1 MSYSDYYDSSID
13 YSMFTESSI
22 TGRYDHMSIT
32 EATQKFQVDVI
43 DMLHE
48 FTETVWITEA
58 TNAARG
64 RRPFAL
70 LEGEGFWE
78 KVKDMF
84 RKAIAWIKDMYV
96 KVKGWLLDKWEDAK
110 KWWKTMGLSESDV
123 KIGQDI
129 YNNHVLDKPGV
140 KVKISSS
147 ASESSDVDDSYKKDS
162 AVGGLDVKIKLVN
175 PDFINQVMSLIV
187 AQPADTAH
195 FNGYLFDLAEKSM
208 QMKPIKFK
216 AVDNI
221 LVNDNEFRSN
231 EAKKKRKEL
240 ADAIKDHNTQIAAIT
255 SLDIYFQKIVYCG
268 VDSEKYYI
276 IDSKMLDDAIDCLF
290 KNRNNFISRIMNHER
305 ACTKVLENTLRKAQ
319 KYQSG
324 DTEYKNTH
332 DNNLDDED
340 FEYTNKLNM
349 SISNKYKNT
358 GEENGQTHK
367 YFGYTVDGVQGSTAK
382 SKITVDTLSTQ
393 IRFNSD
399 IVKKAIE
406 AYRRYLNNSISI
418 VKRVMS
424 NEKIKKAINAIKEGE
439 KPATA
444 YTKLKE
450 SYDPYWDNDYSYGYG
465 GMESYMWS

>member
-64 RRPFAL
+64 GRPFAL

-129 YNNHVLDKPGV
+129 YVNQVYDQSGV
-140 KVKISSS
+140 KVKISSG
-147 ASESSDVDDSYKKDS
+147 AKESTELKGTDFAKDGDD
-162 AVGGLDVKIKLVN
+162 ARGGLDVKIKPVN
-175 PDFINQVMSLIV
+175 KDFMNQVMSLIV
-187 AQPADTAH
+187 AQPIDTAH
-195 FNGYLFDLAEKSM
+195 YAQYIINIAVKALKIKPVKYKLVNGN
-208 QMKPIKFK
+208 QI
-216 AVDNI
+216 
-221 LVNDNEFRSN
+221 NDNEFQSS
-231 EAKKKRKEL
+231 EYIKTGQKLKK
-240 ADAIKDHNTQIAAIT
+240 AIDEMNLKVASMS
-255 SLDIYFQKIVYCG
+255 SLDLYFQKIVYCG
-268 VDSEKYYI
+268 SDSEKYYV
-276 IDSKMLDDAIDCLF
+276 IDSGMLNDAVDCLF

-332 DNNLDDED
+332 DNNLEDED
-340 FEYTNKLNM
+340 FE
-349 SISNKYKNT
+349 IEQNT
-358 GEENGQTHK
+358 AASGTPGKDYVKATFKTKEGK
-367 YFGYTVDGVQGSTAK
+367 KF
-382 SKITVDTLSTQ
+382 TVDTLSAQ

-406 AYRRYLNNSISI
+406 AYRRYLSNSIAI

-424 NEKIKKAINAIKEGE
+424 NEKIKKAIDAIKEGE

-444 YTKLKE
+444 YSKLKE

>member
-48 FTETVWITEA
+48 FTENVWITEA

-110 KWWKTMGLSESDV
+110 KWWKTMGMSESDV

-129 YNNHVLDKPGV
+129 YINHVLDKPQV

-147 ASESSDVDDSYKKDS
+147 ASESNDVADTYKKDN
-162 AVGGLDVKIKLVN
+162 AVGGLDVKIKKVDSSFMSAVMDMIQRSPALVN
-175 PDFINQVMSLIV
+175 NLLSVKGGRIKGVKFTVKGTGGTDEPVSYDKAGTEVNNGVLTHGAISASIDDF
-187 AQPADTAH
+187 
-195 FNGYLFDLAEKSM
+195 FNK
-208 QMKPIKFK
+208 
-216 AVDNI
+216 N
-221 LVNDNEFRSN
+221 
-231 EAKKKRKEL
+231 
-240 ADAIKDHNTQIAAIT
+240 
-255 SLDIYFQKIVYCG
+255 VYSG
-268 VDSEKYYI
+268 DSEKYCV
-276 IDSKMLDDAIDCLF
+276 IDKTMLDDAVDCLF

-332 DNNLDDED
+332 DNNLDDEY
-340 FEYTNKLNM
+340 EYID
-349 SISNKYKNT
+349 SVDDS
-358 GEENGQTHK
+358 EDAVENSSDT
-367 YFGYTVDGVQGSTAK
+367 YTYTASTTTK
-382 SKITVDTLSTQ
+382 KGKITVDTLSTQ

-406 AYRRYLNNSISI
+406 AYRRYLSNSISI

-424 NEKIKKAINAIKEGE
+424 NERIKKAINAIKEGE

-444 YTKLKE
+444 YAKLNE
-450 SYDPYWDNDYSYGYG
+450 SYDPYWGNDYSYGYG

>member
-1 MSYSDYYDSSID
+1 MSYNDYFGIYDND
-13 YSMFTESSI
+13 YNMFTESSI
-22 TGRYDHMSIT
+22 TGRYDYMDIT
-32 EATQKFQVDVI
+32 EATQKFQIDVI

-48 FTETVWITEA
+48 FTENVWITEA
-58 TNAARG
+58 TNVANG
-64 RRPFAL
+64 RRPYAL
-70 LEGEGFWE
+70 FEAEGFWE

-129 YNNHVLDKPGV
+129 YVNQVYDKPGV

-147 ASESSDVDDSYKKDS
+147 ASESNDVDGKYKKEG
-162 AVGGLDVKIKLVN
+162 AVGGLDVKIKKVDSSFMSAVMDMIQRSPALVSN
-175 PDFINQVMSLIV
+175 LLSVKGGRIKGVKFTVKGTGDTEETQEYNQKDASVHKDVLTHGAISSSIDDF
-187 AQPADTAH
+187 
-195 FNGYLFDLAEKSM
+195 FNK
-208 QMKPIKFK
+208 
-216 AVDNI
+216 N
-221 LVNDNEFRSN
+221 
-231 EAKKKRKEL
+231 
-240 ADAIKDHNTQIAAIT
+240 
-255 SLDIYFQKIVYCG
+255 VYSG
-268 VDSEKYYI
+268 DSEKYYV
-276 IDSKMLDDAIDCLF
+276 IDKTMLDDAVDCLF

-332 DNNLDDED
+332 DNNIDDED
-340 FEYTNKLNM
+340 FEVVA
-349 SISNKYKNT
+349 
-358 GEENGQTHK
+358 GEKDTFKTSEGK
-367 YFGYTVDGVQGSTAK
+367 KF
-382 SKITVDTLSTQ
+382 TVDTLSTQ

-406 AYRRYLNNSISI
+406 AYRRYLSNSIAI

-424 NEKIKKAINAIKEGE
+424 NEKIKKVINAIKEGE

-444 YTKLKE
+444 YSKLNE

>member
-84 RKAIAWIKDMYV
+84 RKAIAWIKDMDV

-129 YNNHVLDKPGV
+129 YINHVYDKPETEV
-140 KVKISSS
+140 KVKISQS
-147 ASESSDVDDSYKKDS
+147 AQESSELKGDKK
-162 AVGGLDVKIKLVN
+162 GGLDVKIKKVDPKFLNMIMDMIQRSPALVSN
-175 PDFINQVMSLIV
+175 LLSVKGGNVKNLKY
-187 AQPADTAH
+187 
-195 FNGYLFDLAEKSM
+195 GYDKD
-208 QMKPIKFK
+208 KTT
-216 AVDNI
+216 N
-221 LVNDNEFRSN
+221 
-231 EAKKKRKEL
+231 
-240 ADAIKDHNTQIAAIT
+240 IKDDELT
-255 SLDIYFQKIVYCG
+255 SSGKISSSIDEFFNNNVYG
-268 VDSEKYYI
+268 SDSEKYYK
-276 IDSKMLDDAIDCLF
+276 IDKDMLNDAVDCLF

-340 FEYTNKLNM
+340 FEIEQDTAAVG
-349 SISNKYKNT
+349 T
-358 GEENGQTHK
+358 PGENGYQKATFK
-367 YFGYTVDGVQGSTAK
+367 TKEGKKF
-382 SKITVDTLSTQ
+382 TVDTLSTQ

-399 IVKKAIE
+399 IVKKSIE
-406 AYRRYLNNSISI
+406 AYRRYLNNSIAI

-424 NEKIKKAINAIKEGE
+424 NERIKKAINAIKEGE
-439 KPATA
+439 KPDTA
-444 YTKLKE
+444 YSKLKE

>member
-129 YNNHVLDKPGV
+129 YVNHVYDKPENEV
-140 KVKISSS
+140 KVKISQS
-147 ASESSDVDDSYKKDS
+147 ASESSELKGNKT
-162 AVGGLDVKIKLVN
+162 GGLDVKIKKVDPNFLNMIMDMIQRSPALVSN
-175 PDFINQVMSLIV
+175 LLSVKGGNVKNLGYSYDKDKVTKIDDDNL
-187 AQPADTAH
+187 TASGKISSSIDEF
-195 FNGYLFDLAEKSM
+195 FN
-208 QMKPIKFK
+208 
-216 AVDNI
+216 N
-221 LVNDNEFRSN
+221 N
-231 EAKKKRKEL
+231 
-240 ADAIKDHNTQIAAIT
+240 
-255 SLDIYFQKIVYCG
+255 VYG
-268 VDSEKYYI
+268 SDSEKYYK
-276 IDSKMLDDAIDCLF
+276 IDKDMLNDAVDCLF
-290 KNRNNFISRIMNHER
+290 KNRNNYISRIMNHER

-332 DNNLDDED
+332 DNNLEDDFSYVDNLELD
-340 FEYTNKLNM
+340 IDT
-349 SISNKYKNT
+349 KYRNS
-358 GEENGQTHK
+358 GEEDGQIHK
-367 YFGYTVDGVQGSTAK
+367 YSGATLHGVKGVEKK

-406 AYRRYLNNSISI
+406 AYRRYLSNSIAI

-424 NEKIKKAINAIKEGE
+424 NERIKKAINAIKEGE

-444 YTKLKE
+444 YSKLKE

>member
-64 RRPFAL
+64 GRPFAL

-129 YNNHVLDKPGV
+129 YVNQVYDKPGV

-147 ASESSDVDDSYKKDS
+147 AKESSDLKDTDFAKDGDS
-162 AVGGLDVKIKLVN
+162 AKGGLDVKIKKVDPTFLQNIMDMIQRSPALVN
-175 PDFINQVMSLIV
+175 NLLSVKGGNIKNL
-187 AQPADTAH
+187 
-195 FNGYLFDLAEKSM
+195 GYN
-208 QMKPIKFK
+208 K
-216 AVDNI
+216 AG
-221 LVNDNEFRSN
+221 
-231 EAKKKRKEL
+231 KG
-240 ADAIKDHNTQIAAIT
+240 IKDSQLTASGQISSSI
-255 SLDIYFQKIVYCG
+255 DEFFNKNVYAS
-268 VDSEKYYI
+268 DSEKYYI
-276 IDSKMLDDAIDCLF
+276 IDSGMLNDAVDCLF
-290 KNRNNFISRIMNHER
+290 KNRNNYISRIMNHER

-332 DNNLDDED
+332 DNNLEDED
-340 FEYTNKLNM
+340 FEIEQDTAA
-349 SISNKYKNT
+349 T
-358 GEENGQTHK
+358 GTPGDNGYIKATFK
-367 YFGYTVDGVQGSTAK
+367 TKEGKKF
-382 SKITVDTLSTQ
+382 TVDTLSAQ

-406 AYRRYLNNSISI
+406 AYRRYLSNSISI

-424 NEKIKKAINAIKEGE
+424 NERIKKAINAIKEGE
-439 KPATA
+439 KPTTA
-444 YTKLKE
+444 YSKLKE
-450 SYDPYWDNDYSYGYG
+450 SYDPYWDNDYSYGYD

>member
-110 KWWKTMGLSESDV
+110 KWWKTMGMSESDV

-129 YNNHVLDKPGV
+129 YNNHVLDKSGV

-175 PDFINQVMSLIV
+175 PDFMSNVMDMIQRS
-187 AQPADTAH
+187 PA
-195 FNGYLFDLAEKSM
+195 
-208 QMKPIKFK
+208 
-216 AVDNI
+216 
-221 LVNDNEFRSN
+221 LVNNLLSVRGGRIKGAKFNIKGTDNSITP
-231 EAKKKRKEL
+231 KEYNANSDL
-240 ADAIKDHNTQIAAIT
+240 DKGALSHSAIST
-255 SLDIYFQKIVYCG
+255 SIDDFFNKNVYSG
-268 VDSEKYYI
+268 DSEKYYI

-340 FEYTNKLNM
+340 FEAVA
-349 SISNKYKNT
+349 
-358 GEENGQTHK
+358 GDNGTFK
-367 YFGYTVDGVQGSTAK
+367 TSEGKKF
-382 SKITVDTLSTQ
+382 TVDTLSTQ

-444 YTKLKE
+444 YSKLKE

>member
-64 RRPFAL
+64 GRPFAL

-129 YNNHVLDKPGV
+129 YVNKVYNQPDV
-140 KVKISSS
+140 KVKVSQS
-147 ASESSDVDDSYKKDS
+147 AKDS
-162 AVGGLDVKIKLVN
+162 NDINAAFKGDNAKGGLDVKIKKVDSSFMSSVMDMIQRSPALVN
-175 PDFINQVMSLIV
+175 NLLSVKGGRIKGVKFTVKGTGDTDETKEYKAAGEEVNPGILTHSAISTSIDDF
-187 AQPADTAH
+187 
-195 FNGYLFDLAEKSM
+195 FNK
-208 QMKPIKFK
+208 
-216 AVDNI
+216 N
-221 LVNDNEFRSN
+221 
-231 EAKKKRKEL
+231 
-240 ADAIKDHNTQIAAIT
+240 
-255 SLDIYFQKIVYCG
+255 VYSG
-268 VDSEKYYI
+268 DSEKYYV
-276 IDSKMLDDAIDCLF
+276 IDKKMLDDAVDCLF

-332 DNNLDDED
+332 DNNLEDED
-340 FEYTNKLNM
+340 EYSIDKVGIVTKPNKNNIGGITVIQSKKSKM
-349 SISNKYKNT
+349 
-358 GEENGQTHK
+358 
-367 YFGYTVDGVQGSTAK
+367 TVDIISA
-382 SKITVDTLSTQ
+382 Q

-406 AYRRYLNNSISI
+406 AYRRYLDNNIAI

-424 NEKIKKAINAIKEGE
+424 NERIKKAIDAIKEGE

-444 YTKLKE
+444 YSKLKE

-465 GMESYMWS
+465 CMESYMWS

>member
-129 YNNHVLDKPGV
+129 YVNQVYDKPDV
-140 KVKISSS
+140 KVKVSSGAKES
-147 ASESSDVDDSYKKDS
+147 AELKGTDFAKDGDD
-162 AVGGLDVKIKLVN
+162 AIGGLDVKIKPVN
-175 PDFINQVMSLIV
+175 KDFMGEVMSLIV
-187 AQPADTAH
+187 AQPIDTAH
-195 FNGYLFDLAEKSM
+195 YAQYIINIAVKSLKV
-208 QMKPIKFK
+208 KPVKYK
-216 AVDNI
+216 LVDGNQI
-221 LVNDNEFRSN
+221 NDNEFQSS
-231 EAKKKRKEL
+231 EYIKTEQGLKK
-240 ADAIKDHNTQIAAIT
+240 AIDEMNLKVASMT
-255 SLDIYFQKIVYCG
+255 SLDVYFQKVVYCG
-268 VDSEKYYI
+268 SDSEKYYV
-276 IDSKMLDDAIDCLF
+276 IDSGMLNDAVDCLF

-332 DNNLDDED
+332 DNNLDDEFSYAD
-340 FEYTNKLNM
+340 KVELDIDQQYDH
-349 SISNKYKNT
+349 IGGDGHHYKGAT
-358 GEENGQTHK
+358 LHGLK
-367 YFGYTVDGVQGSTAK
+367 GVEKK

-406 AYRRYLNNSISI
+406 AYRRYLSNSIAI

-444 YTKLKE
+444 YSKLKE

>member
-1 MSYSDYYDSSID
+1 MSYSDYYDSSAD

-64 RRPFAL
+64 GRPFAL

-129 YNNHVLDKPGV
+129 YINHVYNKPGV
-140 KVKISSS
+140 KVKISSG
-147 ASESSDVDDSYKKDS
+147 AKESSELKGTDFAKDGDA
-162 AVGGLDVKIKLVN
+162 AVGGLDVKIKDVDPKFLQTIMDMIQRSPALVSN
-175 PDFINQVMSLIV
+175 LLSIKGGSVKNLNYGYDKDNATVIKNKDL
-187 AQPADTAH
+187 TASGKISSSIDEF
-195 FNGYLFDLAEKSM
+195 FN
-208 QMKPIKFK
+208 
-216 AVDNI
+216 N
-221 LVNDNEFRSN
+221 N
-231 EAKKKRKEL
+231 
-240 ADAIKDHNTQIAAIT
+240 
-255 SLDIYFQKIVYCG
+255 VYG
-268 VDSEKYYI
+268 SDSEKYYVI
-276 IDSKMLDDAIDCLF
+276 MPGMLNNAVDCLF
-290 KNRNNFISRIMNHER
+290 KNRNNYISRIMNHER

-340 FEYTNKLNM
+340 FE
-349 SISNKYKNT
+349 IEQNT
-358 GEENGQTHK
+358 AASGTPGDNGYQKATFK
-367 YFGYTVDGVQGSTAK
+367 TKEGKKF
-382 SKITVDTLSTQ
+382 TVDTLSAQ

-406 AYRRYLNNSISI
+406 AYRRSLSNSISI

>member
-70 LEGEGFWE
+70 LESDGFWE

-129 YNNHVLDKPGV
+129 YVNHVYDRSDV
-140 KVKISSS
+140 KVKVSSS
-147 ASESSDVDDSYKKDS
+147 ASESNDIEEKFKKKDG
-162 AVGGLDVKIKLVN
+162 AGGGLDVKIKKVDSSFMSAVMDMIQRSPALVSN
-175 PDFINQVMSLIV
+175 LLSVK
-187 AQPADTAH
+187 
-195 FNGYLFDLAEKSM
+195 GGR
-208 QMKPIKFK
+208 IKGAKFT
-216 AVDNI
+216 
-221 LVNDNEFRSN
+221 VNDTTNGEQTV
-231 EAKKKRKEL
+231 EYDKK
-240 ADAIKDHNTQIAAIT
+240 DASLHKDVLTHGAI
-255 SLDIYFQKIVYCG
+255 SASIDDFFNKNVYSG
-268 VDSEKYYI
+268 DSEKYYV
-276 IDSKMLDDAIDCLF
+276 IDSGMLNDAVDCLF

-332 DNNLDDED
+332 DNNIDDEFSYAD
-340 FEYTNKLNM
+340 KVELDIIDKYDNIGGDGNHYKGATLNGF
-349 SISNKYKNT
+349 KATEK
-358 GEENGQTHK
+358 
-367 YFGYTVDGVQGSTAK
+367 K

-406 AYRRYLNNSISI
+406 AYRRYLSNSIAI

-444 YTKLKE
+444 YSKLNE